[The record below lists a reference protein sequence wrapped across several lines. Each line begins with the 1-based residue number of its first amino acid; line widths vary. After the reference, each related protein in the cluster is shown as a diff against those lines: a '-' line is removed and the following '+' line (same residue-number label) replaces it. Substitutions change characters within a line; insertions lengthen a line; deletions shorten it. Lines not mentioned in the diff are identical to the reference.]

1 MQQGF
6 WHGALC
12 ATDRTT
18 AMSGKSCVVQFVR
31 VALRRVESALCS
43 RHSSSEELGA
53 YQTARGLFQPGGKL
67 HTLAYYCHPELGGH
81 S

>member
-1 MQQGF
+1 
-6 WHGALC
+6 
-12 ATDRTT
+12 
-18 AMSGKSCVVQFVR
+18 MSGKSCVARFVR

-43 RHSSSEELGA
+43 PRSSSEELRA
-53 YQTARGLFQPGGKL
+53 YQIARGLLQPGGKL